1 MKSIGIDLGTCNSCV
16 AEFKDGVSRA
26 LVNTVSNKLTTPS
39 VITYPSLSIG
49 QSEKDAPTQNQTIS
63 SFKRLIGRRFTDQEV
78 QEQIKRVDYKI
89 VNQNDQP
96 MVKLLDQVLSPS
108 QISGDFLKQLA
119 MQTSI
124 NQNKVVLTV
133 PAYFSHQQKLQ
144 TEKAGQIAGLD
155 ISRLL
160 AEPTAAALQYDI
172 QSKNKQQNELV
183 MVVDLGAGTFD
194 VSVLEKSGEIYTVL
208 AAAGNNF
215 YGGDDYTTA
224 VKKALADINIEA
236 TFKEA
241 EDLKHL
247 LSQAETVEFK
257 NQQISH
263 QHIAQ
268 QFNALDERL
277 TKPILQTLSDAN
289 LKPEQINKILLVGG
303 QTKQPS
309 VQNKIQLLMN
319 KKPLTDLNP
328 DTCVAQGAAVQAA
341 ILNKQISSVL
351 LLDATPFSLGIETFG
366 NAFSKVINRNVTL
379 PAKQSQIFTTT
390 EDNQDSVS
398 IKIYQGENQLAMQ
411 NVFLGEFILNDIQK
425 APRGVPRIQVEFEID
440 QNGVVN
446 VTALDQKSGQKQNVQ
461 VKFGEQRTQQV
472 SERDILI
479 AKLNQKNVKLNGK
492 ETLQKL
498 KALLDKAERRSKQ

>member
-26 LVNTVSNKLTTPS
+26 LVNMVSGKLTTPS
-39 VITYPSLSIG
+39 VITYPSLLIG
-49 QSEKDAPTQNQTIS
+49 QSEKDAPIQNQTVS

-119 MQTSI
+119 KQTNI

-144 TEKAGQIAGLD
+144 TEKAGSIAGLD

-247 LSQAETVEFK
+247 LSQAETVDFK
-257 NQQISH
+257 GQHISH
-263 QHIAQ
+263 KHISQ
-268 QFNALDERL
+268 QFQALDERL

-303 QTKQPS
+303 QTKQMT
-309 VQNKIQLLMN
+309 L
-319 KKPLTDLNP
+319 
-328 DTCVAQGAAVQAA
+328 
-341 ILNKQISSVL
+341 
-351 LLDATPFSLGIETFG
+351 E
-366 NAFSKVINRNVTL
+366 NV
-379 PAKQSQIFTTT
+379 
-390 EDNQDSVS
+390 V
-398 IKIYQGENQLAMQ
+398 
-411 NVFLGEFILNDIQK
+411 
-425 APRGVPRIQVEFEID
+425 
-440 QNGVVN
+440 
-446 VTALDQKSGQKQNVQ
+446 
-461 VKFGEQRTQQV
+461 
-472 SERDILI
+472 
-479 AKLNQKNVKLNGK
+479 
-492 ETLQKL
+492 
-498 KALLDKAERRSKQ
+498 